1 MEGVGVS
8 EGSSDVADSDAEGRG
23 ALGERVGGGNT
34 VGNGKDLAAEESGGD
49 GLVEGV
55 GVLVVDGLGG
65 GRVGGSGAV
74 GVLGTGSGR
83 AGLG

>member
-1 MEGVGVS
+1 MEGVGVG
-8 EGSSDVADSDAEGRG
+8 ESSGDVAHSNAEGRG
-23 ALGERVGGGNT
+23 ALGERVGGSDT
-34 VGNGKDLAAEESGGD
+34 VGDGEDLAAEESGGD

-74 GVLGTGSGR
+74 GVLGTRSSG